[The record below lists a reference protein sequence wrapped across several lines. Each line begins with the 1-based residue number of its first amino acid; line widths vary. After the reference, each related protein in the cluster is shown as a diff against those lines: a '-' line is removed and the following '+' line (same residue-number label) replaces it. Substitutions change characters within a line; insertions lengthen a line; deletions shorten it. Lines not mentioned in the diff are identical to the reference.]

1 MMAALPSAAGSTV
14 LAQSPVQF
22 DGPTV
27 AEAHAEVVRS
37 DAAFAAAA
45 AARDAARSDLDDLS
59 AGSAELVE
67 QIAST
72 RSDLRDH
79 AVSAYMSEEP
89 NEDLMVMLGGADKYD
104 ASAKSNLFRQQ
115 AHQSTETVDRYATL
129 KAQVDPEL
137 LRRGN
142 ELQQLE
148 QSVIEAQDA
157 VLGARANEAEA
168 ERQEQL
174 REIAAEQARALAE
187 RQRAETA
194 ARSTTLAPTTAAPA
208 AAFAA
213 DELTSVDA
221 PDAPPAPTASATPAP
236 VPAPA
241 PPTTTAPVLPA
252 PPKGG
257 PSEGQWAKL
266 RNCESGG
273 NYQAVSKSGK
283 YRGAYQYDYRTW
295 AGLGGAGDPAAASPP
310 EQDSRAK
317 LLYSQRGWRPW
328 PVCGRFLQ

>member
-14 LAQSPVQF
+14 SAQSPVQF
-22 DGPTV
+22 DGPSV

-37 DAAFAAAA
+37 DAAFAAAV
-45 AARDAARSDLDDLS
+45 AARDTARSDLDDLS

-79 AVSAYMSEEP
+79 AVSAYIAEEP

-115 AHQSTETVDRYATL
+115 ARQSTETVDRYAAL

-148 QSVIEAQDA
+148 QSVIDAQDA

-194 ARSTTLAPTTAAPA
+194 ARSTTLAPTTATPA
-208 AAFAA
+208 AARAV
-213 DELTSVDA
+213 DELASV
-221 PDAPPAPTASATPAP
+221 DAPPAPTASATPAP
-236 VPAPA
+236 VPAPAPA

-283 YRGAYQYDYRTW
+283 YRGAYQFDFRTW

-310 EQDSRAK
+310 EQDSRARQ
-317 LLYSQRGWRPW
+317 LYSQRGWRPW